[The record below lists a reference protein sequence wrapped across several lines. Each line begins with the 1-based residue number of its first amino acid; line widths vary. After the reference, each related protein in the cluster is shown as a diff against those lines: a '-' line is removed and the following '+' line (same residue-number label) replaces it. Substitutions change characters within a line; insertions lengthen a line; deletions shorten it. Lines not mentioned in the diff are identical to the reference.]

1 MTLKDILA
9 KVVRGE
15 ALSNEEKEFCESF
28 DLQSQLDSAA
38 GSARRKAE
46 RERDDARAKMQEAI
60 DALEDLRSQTD
71 PNKAKTEMDRLMS
84 RIEKLET
91 AKKAAEDRAAAVER
105 TNKVRQL
112 AKDAGIVA
120 AKGISSKS
128 LDALVDALMGG
139 VDIEDADA
147 VKAAF
152 DSFKADNAGM
162 IAAGTVG
169 GVGHKGV
176 NDNSTFTG
184 ENPFSKKTFN
194 LTKQIELKMTNPE
207 LAKSLQAAASNE

>member
-9 KVVRGE
+9 KIVRDE
-15 ALSNEEKEFCESF
+15 ALSNEEKEFCKSF
-28 DLQSQLDSAA
+28 DLQAQLDSAA
-38 GSARRKAE
+38 SSARKKAE
-46 RERDDARAKMQEAI
+46 RERDDARAQMQKAL
-60 DALEDLRSQTD
+60 DDLEDLRSQTD

-120 AKGISSKS
+120 AKGISTKS
-128 LDALVDALMGG
+128 LDALVDALMGN
-139 VDIEDADA
+139 VDLEDADA

-152 DSFKADNAGM
+152 DTFKTDNAGM

-169 GVGHKGV
+169 GVNHKGV
-176 NDNSTFTG
+176 NDVSTFSG

-194 LTKQIELKMTNPE
+194 LTKQMELKMTNPE